1 MFDDLVEY
9 VRENYS
15 RASKI
20 VELGVGSRIAV
31 AERIKKHLPLAEVL
45 VTDKDEVWVRK
56 HMTGRVRAVADDVMF
71 PQTPIY
77 QNASLVYSI
86 HPPFEIVAPMVALAG
101 SIGAD
106 LLVVP
111 RSEEQEA
118 YDHDEWE
125 KLVRNGRTL
134 GWLRAFRREKP
145 SHLTES
151 NQKQGAEKRITLC

>member
-15 RASKI
+15 LASKI
-20 VELGVGSRIAV
+20 VELGVGSRIDV
-31 AERIKKHLPLAEVL
+31 AERIKKHLPLTEIL
-45 VTDKDEVWVRK
+45 VTDKDEAWVRK
-56 HMTGRVRAVADDVMF
+56 HSTGQVRAVADDVMF

-77 QNASLVYSI
+77 QNASLFYSI
-86 HPPFEIVAPMVALAG
+86 HPPFEILAPMVDLAG

-111 RSEEQEA
+111 RSDEQEMF
-118 YDHDEWE
+118 HDGWK

-134 GWLRAFRREKP
+134 GWLRDFRKEQ
-145 SHLTES
+145 H
-151 NQKQGAEKRITLC
+151 

>member
-20 VELGVGSRIAV
+20 VELGVGSRIDV
-31 AERIKKHLPLAEVL
+31 AENIKKHLPLTEVL
-45 VTDKDEVWVRK
+45 VTDKDEAWVRK
-56 HMTGRVRAVADDVMF
+56 HITSHVRAVADDVMF

-86 HPPFEIVAPMVALAG
+86 HPPFEIVEPMVALAG
-101 SIGAD
+101 RIGAD

-111 RSEEQEA
+111 RSDEQEMFH
-118 YDHDEWE
+118 HDGWR

-134 GWLRAFRREKP
+134 GWLRTSGKER
-145 SHLTES
+145 
-151 NQKQGAEKRITLC
+151 G